1 MLVKKMKSSYFQ
13 IINFLFIVFII
24 LGCSQDQDNADNKA
38 GTEAEGPVA
47 IVTFTTGDKCHFYDW
62 KFLYEHEYHERGE
75 TEDGTMWM
83 RTDPVRTKEYDT
95 TLRLNRSDIGE
106 VEFSN
111 ENLSEIIYTLD
122 ASEQKAVETN
132 IRTKDGN
139 NLTVE
144 RQNSVVLP
152 QNFEYFWPDRSR
164 SEISIPTIV
173 LTAERIEGD
182 SDLGCAWLQI
192 AKSRRNIGKPIKR
205 IEFLN

>member
-1 MLVKKMKSSYFQ
+1 MKSAYFQ
-13 IINFLFIVFII
+13 IISFLFIVFII
-24 LGCSQDQDNADNKA
+24 LGCSQDQESADNTA

-62 KFLYEHEYHERGE
+62 KFVYQHQYHERGE

-83 RTDPVRTKEYDT
+83 RTDPVKTKEYDT
-95 TLRLNRSDIGE
+95 TLRLKRSAIGE
-106 VEFSN
+106 VEFSQ

-122 ASEQKAVETN
+122 ASEQKAVEVN
-132 IRTKDGN
+132 ISTRDGN
-139 NLTVE
+139 NLSIK
-144 RQNSVVLP
+144 RSNSVVLP

-164 SEISIPTIV
+164 QEISIPTIV

-182 SDLGCAWLQI
+182 SDLACSWLQI
-192 AKSRRNIGKPIKR
+192 DQSRRNIGKPIKR

>member
-1 MLVKKMKSSYFQ
+1 
-13 IINFLFIVFII
+13 
-24 LGCSQDQDNADNKA
+24 
-38 GTEAEGPVA
+38 
-47 IVTFTTGDKCHFYDW
+47 
-62 KFLYEHEYHERGE
+62 
-75 TEDGTMWM
+75 MWM

-95 TLRLNRSDIGE
+95 TLRLKRSAIGE
-106 VEFSN
+106 VEFSQ

-122 ASEQKAVETN
+122 ASEQKAVEVN
-132 IRTKDGN
+132 ISTRDGN
-139 NLTVE
+139 NLSIK
-144 RQNSVVLP
+144 RSNSVVLP

-192 AKSRRNIGKPIKR
+192 AKSQHYTGKPIKR